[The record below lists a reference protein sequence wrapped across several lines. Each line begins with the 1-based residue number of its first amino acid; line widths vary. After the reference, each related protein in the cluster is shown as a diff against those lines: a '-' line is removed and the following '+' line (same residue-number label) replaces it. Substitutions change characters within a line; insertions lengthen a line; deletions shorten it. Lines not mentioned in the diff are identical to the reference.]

1 MQTWLSLI
9 CSSTTDGLPIQRKF
23 QCYYSSD
30 CSSGANPGATL
41 LREAWLYAI
50 SFTSATNKTT
60 GDHDDVV
67 VDCAADDDDD
77 DDSAA
82 TGAAAAAAAA
92 ASVRISS
99 LMMMVMVVIV
109 DDNHARKM
117 S

>member
-67 VDCAADDDDD
+67 VDCAADYDD

-82 TGAAAAAAAA
+82 TGAAAA